1 MGKCI
6 IFFIYTQMGIRSM
19 PRLWDHCLKY
29 AKHCIMIACDAHTH
43 SHTSFCFYSCRQ
55 IWITVVLFAHSVQ
68 RHSIFF
74 CNHIARL
81 HKNDPR
87 FIVYCQIGNCG
98 FSSKSW
104 IGYKSHISRKHLLS
118 RN

>member
-1 MGKCI
+1 
-6 IFFIYTQMGIRSM
+6 M

-43 SHTSFCFYSCRQ
+43 SHISFFFFYSCRQ

-74 CNHIARL
+74 ATTLQDYTKMIQDL
-81 HKNDPR
+81 L
-87 FIVYCQIGNCG
+87 FIVKLGIVDLVQKAG
-98 FSSKSW
+98 
-104 IGYKSHISRKHLLS
+104 
-118 RN
+118 

>member
-43 SHTSFCFYSCRQ
+43 SHTSFCFILVDKYGLQ
-55 IWITVVLFAHSVQ
+55 LYYLPIQYKDILF
-68 RHSIFF
+68 FF
-74 CNHIARL
+74 ATIL
-81 HKNDPR
+81 QDYTKMIQDLL
-87 FIVYCQIGNCG
+87 FIVKLGIVDLVQKAG
-98 FSSKSW
+98 
-104 IGYKSHISRKHLLS
+104 
-118 RN
+118 